1 MALPSPPDVTALLID
16 WGKGDEHALAQLLP
30 LVQQELRRIA
40 RKHMAGERRDHTLQ
54 ATALVN
60 EAFVRL
66 VDINRIQWQNR
77 AHFLAM
83 SGRLMRRILV
93 DHARAK
99 QYQKRGGGAQ
109 KVTLDDAMVVE
120 GDRPDLVALDEALT
134 ALAVT
139 DARKA
144 QVVEMRFFAGLSV
157 EETAEALHVSVDT
170 VMRDWKLAKA
180 WLVRELTGR
189 SPS

>member
-1 MALPSPPDVTALLID
+1 MASPPDVTALLID
-16 WGKGDEHALAQLLP
+16 WGKGDERAFEQLVP

-40 RKHMAGERRDHTLQ
+40 RRHMAGERPDHTLQ

-60 EAFVRL
+60 EAYMRL
-66 VDINRIQWQNR
+66 VDITRIQWQNR

-99 QYQKRGGGAQ
+99 HYQKRGAGAQ
-109 KVTLDDAMVVE
+109 RVTLDDAMALE
-120 GDRPDLVALDEALT
+120 GDRPDLIALDEALT
-134 ALAVT
+134 ALAAT

-144 QVVEMRFFAGLSV
+144 QVVE
-157 EETAEALHVSVDT
+157 
-170 VMRDWKLAKA
+170 
-180 WLVRELTGR
+180 
-189 SPS
+189 